1 MTIQVQGFFSS
12 PFVPLPFI
20 SRGQGIHENS
30 VGSVGDTVRALV
42 FCSLWLS
49 RGSGFPLVLA
59 AVTGGLLSGR
69 GGVPGA
75 LSVGSAMIPVPTTV
89 SGAWQE
95 LCECLLSDAVCQ
107 TTM

>member
-1 MTIQVQGFFSS
+1 MKIAWGVWGTRFEPLSFALSGFLG
-12 PFVPLPFI
+12 VPLVPA
-20 SRGQGIHENS
+20 
-30 VGSVGDTVRALV
+30 AL
-42 FCSLWLS
+42 
-49 RGSGFPLVLA
+49 
-59 AVTGGLLSGR
+59 TGGFLSGR